1 MMYALPKPITFEWDK
16 GNTDK
21 NVTKHNVSNQEAE
34 EAFIND
40 PKVILS
46 DEKHSS
52 EIEKRHMLWGKT
64 NSKRLITVIFT
75 IRKEKIRII
84 SCRDMHKKE
93 RREYETKS

>member
-1 MMYALPKPITFEWDK
+1 MDILPDPITFEWDK

-21 NVTKHNVSNQEAE
+21 NVKKHNVSNQEAE

-40 PKVILS
+40 PKFILS

-52 EIEKRHMLWGKT
+52 EKEIRHMLWGAT
-64 NSKRLITVIFT
+64 NQKRFITVIFT
-75 IRKEKIRII
+75 IRNEKIRII

-93 RREYETKS
+93 RREYESKS